1 MSKYLLALL
10 EVCKLIYV
18 NVYDSVKLTFT
29 YSTINWRSLS
39 NPEQPLLVLAIQ
51 PSKSPEN
58 DRLNVTD
65 AKIMSTLPIHKHN
78 FASLGLIL
86 INNQ

>member
-1 MSKYLLALL
+1 M
-10 EVCKLIYV
+10 LIQV
-18 NVYDSVKLTFT
+18 NVYDSVKFTFM
-29 YSTINWRSLS
+29 YSTINWCSLR
-39 NPEQPLLVLAIQ
+39 NPEQPLLVLTIQ

-58 DRLNVTD
+58 DQLNVTE